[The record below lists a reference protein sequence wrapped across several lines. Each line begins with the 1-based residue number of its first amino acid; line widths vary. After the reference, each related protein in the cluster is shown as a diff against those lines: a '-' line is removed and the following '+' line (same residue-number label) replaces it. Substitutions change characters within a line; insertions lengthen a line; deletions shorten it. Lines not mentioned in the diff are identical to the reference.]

1 MTDYTMFVLALLAIM
16 VFTLLLVSFFLRQE
30 TRRRQLEIR
39 YKDGVELMKHRLQA
53 YERLTLLLERL
64 SPEAL
69 ILREQRHDLSGVS
82 FHQHLLR
89 VIRNEFDHNMAM
101 QVYVNASTWEKI
113 KSAREALVRLINS
126 TAAGLDPKA
135 PALELGRL
143 IIENSGGELIQIF
156 RSAIAAIRD
165 EMSNYYQ

>member
-1 MTDYTMFVLALLAIM
+1 MTDYTMFVVALLAVM
-16 VFTLLLVSFFLRQE
+16 VFVLLLVSFFMRQE
-30 TRRRQLEIR
+30 TRRRQLELR
-39 YKDGVELMKHRLQA
+39 YKDGVELMRHRLQA

-69 ILREQRHDLSGVS
+69 ILREQRRDLTGVS

-89 VIRNEFDHNMAM
+89 VIRDEFDHNMAM
-101 QVYVNASTWEKI
+101 QLYVNQSTWEKI
-113 KSAREALVRLINS
+113 KSARGALVRLINS
-126 TAAGLDPKA
+126 AAAGLDPKA

-143 IIENSGGELIQIF
+143 VIENSGGDVIHFF
-156 RSAIAAIRD
+156 RNAIAAIRD